1 MRPPARQLLAENA
14 IQAMLVT
21 KTANVRYLSRIAADG
36 AVLLVQPKGFT
47 LFADPLEIE
56 AVRKAAPKGISVKPL
71 SGIVT
76 VMKNIRSC
84 AFEEEDITV
93 ARLKRWKKLFPKTAF
108 TATKDIVEHHRRT
121 KDAAELKAI
130 LTANGITEDILARI
144 PSVLKAGITEAGV
157 AWIIECWARE
167 AGAQK
172 MGFDTIVAFGT
183 NTSRPHH
190 RPTAKKLKKGDLV
203 QIDMGVVIDGYT
215 SDRSAV
221 YFTRKP
227 TAKQKEVHKALQEA
241 VHAGIAAIAPGV
253 PCSEPDAAARKVL
266 RTYKL
271 EKYFIHS
278 LGHGVGLEIHE
289 GVSLSQR
296 SKQRLLEH
304 EVVTVEPGVYIEGK
318 WGMRLEEMV
327 VVQ

>member
-1 MRPPARQLLAENA
+1 MSG
-14 IQAMLVT
+14 I
-21 KTANVRYLSRIAADG
+21 NVRYLSRTSAEG
-36 AVLLVQPKGFT
+36 AVLLVLPKGFT
-47 LFADPLEIE
+47 LFTDPLEIE
-56 AVRKAAPKGISVKPL
+56 ALRKTAPKGVSVKPL
-71 SGIVT
+71 SGIVS
-76 VMKNIRSC
+76 VIAKIRSC
-84 AFEEEDITV
+84 TFEEEDITV

-108 TATKDIVEHHRRT
+108 IGSKEIVEKYRRT
-121 KDAAELKAI
+121 KDAVELKAI
-130 LTANGITEDILARI
+130 LKANTITEDILSRI
-144 PSVLKAGITEAGV
+144 PSILKKGITEAGV

-167 AGAQK
+167 AGAKK

-183 NTSRPHH
+183 HTSRPHH

-203 QIDMGVVIDGYT
+203 QIDMGLVIDGYT

-221 YFTRKP
+221 YFTGKP
-227 TAKQKEVHKALQEA
+227 TTKQKEVLKALQEA
-241 VHAGIAAIAPGV
+241 VDAGIAAIGPDV

-266 RTYKL
+266 KKYRL

-278 LGHGVGLEIHE
+278 VGHGVGLEIHE

-296 SKQRLLEH
+296 SKQKLLEQ
-304 EVVTVEPGVYIEGK
+304 EVVTIEPGVYFEGK